1 MLSEGTNGRVPRSR
15 RPRPNAVAP
24 SESADPVRPPAPV
37 RARMRRD
44 APGEITAVLE
54 QVVRDWPRQPAHS
67 DCFHARL
74 LQYAPY
80 PVPKSRTMTPRQLA
94 GQLIAWDRF
103 RALRL
108 GRWLRRPDTSAMR
121 AAVEALTP
129 LPLREDIEL
138 LVAALSLAAENQWER
153 RRATAVLVWLGLST
167 VVCLAVLAVNGR

>member
-1 MLSEGTNGRVPRSR
+1 MLSDGVNGRVPRSR
-15 RPRPNAVAP
+15 RPRANAVAP
-24 SESADPVRPPAPV
+24 SAPVEPVRTG
-37 RARMRRD
+37 RMRRD
-44 APGEITAVLE
+44 APGQITAVLE
-54 QVVRDWPRQPAHS
+54 QLVRDWPRQPAHS

-94 GQLIAWDRF
+94 GLLIASDRF

-108 GRWLRRPDTSAMR
+108 GRWLRRPDISAMR
-121 AAVEALTP
+121 AAVEALSP

-153 RRATAVLVWLGLST
+153 RRATAILIWLVLST
-167 VVCLAVLAVNGR
+167 VICLAVLAVDRG